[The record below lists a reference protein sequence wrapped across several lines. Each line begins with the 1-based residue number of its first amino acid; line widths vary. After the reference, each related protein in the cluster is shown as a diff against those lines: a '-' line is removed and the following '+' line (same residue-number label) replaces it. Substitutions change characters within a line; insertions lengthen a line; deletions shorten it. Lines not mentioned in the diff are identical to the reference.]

1 MVKTSNISKMLTPSD
16 IAKILN
22 VSYDTALNFVKY
34 SGIPYIKIGHQ
45 YRVNEAALEAVLASE
60 ETLEVTFDEAG

>member
-1 MVKTSNISKMLTPSD
+1 MTTPTKMLTPSD

>member
-1 MVKTSNISKMLTPSD
+1 MVKPSKTSTMLTPAD

-45 YRVNEAALEAVLASE
+45 YRVNEKALEAVISSQE
-60 ETLEVTFDEAG
+60 PVEVTFEEAG